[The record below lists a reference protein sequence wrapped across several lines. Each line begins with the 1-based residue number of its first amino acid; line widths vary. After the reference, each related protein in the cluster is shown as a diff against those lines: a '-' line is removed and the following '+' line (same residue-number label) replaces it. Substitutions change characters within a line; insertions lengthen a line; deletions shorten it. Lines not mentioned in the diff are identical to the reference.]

1 MDDLRSEFLN
11 VDLDLKSTADLAP
24 LVRAFGRQVVTLHVG
39 RVGRKHWVT
48 LQLLPQPKTPN
59 EGIVGFGKL
68 VTALPRRAREI
79 WNGATKEFDL
89 GFQCGLE
96 RTSAYWVLDPKVVE
110 AAAKVGAQIRF
121 TMYSPQLVIDAAAAA
136 ASKGGSGNG
145 RRPDRRSRAATSTAR
160 SRAARG

>member
-11 VDLDLKSTADLAP
+11 VDLDLKSTADLEP
-24 LVRAFGRQVVTLHVG
+24 LVRAFGRRVMTLHLG
-39 RVGRKHWVT
+39 RVGRKHGVT
-48 LQLLPQPKTPN
+48 LELLRQPKTPN
-59 EGIVGFGKL
+59 EGILGFARL

-96 RTSAYWVLDPKVVE
+96 RSSAQWVLHPDVVQ
-110 AAAKVGAQIRF
+110 AAARVGARIRF

-136 ASKGGSGNG
+136 ASKGDG
-145 RRPDRRSRAATSTAR
+145 RKERRSRAATSTLR
-160 SRAARG
+160 SRAARS